1 MSKSLVSKVD
11 KLDRTRLAKNFFLR
25 DVLYSETA
33 VVNGIENTPAD
44 SSLAVEASLKLYK
57 TELEPF
63 QGVWGGFRMSSE
75 FKWYQENQLGF
86 NPDRIEQK
94 SIIKSGVKRK
104 YFRVLLPSQCCV
116 ICESKLNIN
125 RYP

>member
-33 VVNGIENTPAD
+33 GVNGIENTPDD
-44 SSLAVEASLKLYK
+44 SSLAVEASSKLCK

-75 FKWYQENQLGF
+75 FKWYQEN
-86 NPDRIEQK
+86 
-94 SIIKSGVKRK
+94 
-104 YFRVLLPSQCCV
+104 
-116 ICESKLNIN
+116 
-125 RYP
+125 